1 MNNKKIT
8 WICFGLLVLIQLWTP
23 AAMIWNRENVLKSG
37 RAFKFLS
44 APIDPNDPFRG
55 KYIILSFSE
64 NSCNNKEKMQWEI
77 GETVYVQ
84 LTTDSAGYAAIHSL
98 HKNKPAQR
106 INFVKTKIDY
116 LGYDS
121 LKAVFIEWPFDRFY
135 MEESKAYN
143 AEQAYIKSSA
153 DSSNK
158 TYALVKVK
166 NGDAVLENVFINNI
180 PIATYIKK

>member
-8 WICFGLLVLIQLWTP
+8 WIGFGLLVVLQLWTP
-23 AAMIWNRENVLKSG
+23 AAMIWNKENVLKTG

-44 APIDPNDPFRG
+44 APVDPNDPFRG
-55 KYIILSFSE
+55 KYIILSFNV
-64 NSCNNKEKMQWEI
+64 NSYTNKENIPWET

-84 LTTDSAGYAAIHSL
+84 LATDTAGYTVIHSL
-98 HKNKPAQR
+98 HKNKPAQP
-106 INFVKTKIDY
+106 IDFVKTKINY

-121 LKAVFIEWPFDRFY
+121 VKTVFIEWPFDRFY
-135 MEESKAYN
+135 MEESKAYH

-153 DSSNK
+153 DSTHK

-180 PIATYIKK
+180 PIAAYIKK